1 MATVLLSYGTGT
13 LYGTMEHESK
23 ETYRYYLENFRENLY
38 SIFIYNP
45 LCRPTIQY
53 IYTLLLVDYALQ
65 GMWPLCPV
73 PPAPSS
79 QGASSWCSRRCRSAR
94 SASRPPRV
102 VEATATPGN
111 VGDVKT
117 YWSSD
122 LNPYPNPYKNLW
134 IRIQNKFFRI
144 RPKHLF

>member
-1 MATVLLSYGTGT
+1 VGWGRETNFIWFGTSVQ
-13 LYGTMEHESK
+13 TMEHIF
-23 ETYRYYLENFRENLY
+23 LPRELTILFY

-53 IYTLLLVDYALQ
+53 KYTVHYYFLTTALQ
-65 GMWPLCPV
+65 GLRPLCPV